1 MYCHSTYC
9 YSESL
14 INYSTAISVTLL
26 TNILINNDGNQ
37 LIEYKRSSV
46 FLEIVTATLNNNK
59 TTVLSKK

>member
-46 FLEIVTATLNNNK
+46 FLENCNRDT
-59 TTVLSKK
+59 